1 MLEIHNSLRETHLI
15 GPRCRESNVFHER
28 CPIIKTLQIEN
39 IGHSEIRPPYRMVR
53 LDPTFSHIVAC
64 FGGRGRTLI
73 EGRWQPWEAGQVL
86 LTPPHALHAFEP
98 AGEEPWKIAWLF
110 YEQPPGTVPVV
121 AYNEPILIK
130 ANVASFVAVLQ
141 AFCRE
146 VGGEAERSVIQS
158 LAALIDLYARR
169 FAGSI
174 AANERIWGLW
184 GQVEAD
190 LARKWTNAELAR
202 HAAMSEEHLRRL
214 CRRQYGRTPMAHVQ
228 HLRMLRACALLRTM
242 PGKLDSIAAM
252 VGYSSMFAF
261 SAAFKRWAGVPPSAY
276 RQNSLTK
283 TGLVSQ
289 PLGHPGGEKTYSKLH
304 RSVSS

>member
-1 MLEIHNSLRETHLI
+1 MLEIHNSLRETNLI

-184 GQVEAD
+184 GRVEAD

-276 RQNSLTK
+276 RQNS
-283 TGLVSQ
+283 
-289 PLGHPGGEKTYSKLH
+289 
-304 RSVSS
+304 

>member
-1 MLEIHNSLRETHLI
+1 MLEIHQSLRNTHLI
-15 GPRCRESNVFHER
+15 GARCRESIVSHER
-28 CPIIKTLQIEN
+28 CPIIRTFYIEN
-39 IGHSEIRPPYRMVR
+39 LGHSEIRPPYRMVR
-53 LDPTFSHIVAC
+53 VDPTYSHIVAC

-73 EGRWQPWEAGQVL
+73 EGRWQSWGAGEVL
-86 LTPPHALHAFEP
+86 LAPPHALYAFE
-98 AGEEPWKIAWLF
+98 ADKEEPWKIAWLF

-121 AYNEPILIK
+121 AYQEPILIK

-184 GQVEAD
+184 GRVEAD
-190 LARKWTNAELAR
+190 LARNWTNAELAR

-228 HLRMLRACALLRTM
+228 HLRMLRACALLRM
-242 PGKLDSIAAM
+242 LPGKLETISAM

-276 RQNSLTK
+276 REKSLSETS
-283 TGLVSQ
+283 LVSK
-289 PLGHPGGEKTYSKLH
+289 PLSHPGGEKMRFHKQPG
-304 RSVSS
+304 